1 MCTAAGTERQGHSS
15 VSRNKTRDR
24 RAGASGRSAEPAAR
38 EIDTIYGLHT
48 VRAALTAGRR
58 TPVAL
63 YASAQAAERLSDLL
77 ASTDA
82 PVKIVAVEELTRR
95 LGKQAV
101 HQGVMMESRP
111 PPPMTLDDIVV
122 RSGLVLVLDQIT
134 DPHNFGAIVRTAAAF
149 AADAVVTTTRHSP
162 DMSGIVAKAA
172 SGGTEIV
179 PIVEVVNLAR
189 GMEALEDAGYFR
201 VGFDSAGTEDFE
213 AVALRAPTA
222 LVFGAEGRGL
232 RRLTRENCDV
242 LARLDMPGPIKSLN
256 VSNACAIALSVAH
269 RKLRPVDSGS

>member
-24 RAGASGRSAEPAAR
+24 RADAGGRSAKPAR
-38 EIDTIYGLHT
+38 EIDTIYGLHA

-58 TPVAL
+58 TPLAL
-63 YASAQAAERLSDLL
+63 YASAQAAERLGDLL
-77 ASTDA
+77 ASTGA
-82 PVKIVAVEELTRR
+82 PVKIVTVEELTRR
-95 LGKQAV
+95 LGNQAV

-111 PPPMTLDDIVV
+111 LPPTTLDDIVA

-134 DPHNFGAIVRTAAAF
+134 DPHNVGAILRTAAAF
-149 AADAVVTTTRHSP
+149 AVDAVVTTTRHSP

-172 SGGTEIV
+172 SGGTEVV
-179 PIVEVVNLAR
+179 PVVEVVNLAR
-189 GMEALEDAGYFR
+189 GLEALEDAGYFR
-201 VGFDSAGTEDFE
+201 VGFDSAGTDDFE

-269 RKLRPVDSGS
+269 RKLRAAASVP

>member
-1 MCTAAGTERQGHSS
+1 M
-15 VSRNKTRDR
+15 SRNKTKDR
-24 RAGASGRSAEPAAR
+24 RAGAGGKSARPAAR
-38 EIDTIYGLHT
+38 EIDTIYGLHA
-48 VRAALTAGRR
+48 VRAALAAGRR
-58 TPVAL
+58 TPLAL

-82 PVKIVAVEELTRR
+82 PVKIVAAEELTRR
-95 LGKQAV
+95 LGERAV

-111 PPPMTLDDIVV
+111 LPPVTLDDIVV

-189 GMEALEDAGYFR
+189 GLEALEDAGYFR
-201 VGFDSAGTEDFE
+201 VGFDSAGTDDFE

-269 RKLRPVDSGS
+269 RKLRPAASGS